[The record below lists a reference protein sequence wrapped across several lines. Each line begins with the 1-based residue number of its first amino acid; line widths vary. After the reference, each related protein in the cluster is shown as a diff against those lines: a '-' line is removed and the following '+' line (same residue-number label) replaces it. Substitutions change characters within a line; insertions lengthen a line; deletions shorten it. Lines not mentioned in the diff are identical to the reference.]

1 MDKIRLR
8 TRSFDGVTVYEETPT
23 FRQVDGWIQ
32 ASLEAPVGILPAGLW
47 GKVPGGD
54 PYLLHIN
61 ALTTVPLAPGDFFEL
76 QSGPP
81 MQPRVQYR
89 PTPDNTRL
97 VLVRPTDRLRLLV
110 APQNQ
115 EDVVVELLVESIGGT
130 NELGS
135 RLFDWAQATA
145 SASATA
151 KATSLKMAGPGT
163 IPAWTGRLHVI
174 HDSANGDAVTLPT
187 RGLVPLDA
195 VLTFTRRGAGTPV
208 LTANAGDT
216 LAGGLAN
223 WPVSRSVFVMNNG
236 DTWAFA
242 GV

>member
-8 TRSFDGVTVYEETPT
+8 ARSFDGVTVYEETPT
-23 FRQVDGWIQ
+23 FRQVDGWIE
-32 ASLEAPVGILPAGLW
+32 ASLNAPVGIVPAALW

-61 ALTTVPLAPGDFFEL
+61 ALTTVPLAPGDLFEL

-81 MQPRVQYR
+81 VQPRVQYR

-97 VLVRPTDRLRLLV
+97 VLVRPTDRLRLLI
-110 APQNQ
+110 APQNL
-115 EDVVVELLVESIGGT
+115 EVVVELLVESIGGT

-135 RLFDWAQATA
+135 RLHDWAQATA
-145 SASATA
+145 ASVAGKVA
-151 KATSLKMAGPGT
+151 SLTMQGPGG
-163 IPAWTGRLHVI
+163 IPAWTGQLHII
-174 HDSANGDAVTLPT
+174 HDSANADAVTLPT
-187 RGLVPLDA
+187 RGLVPQDA
-195 VLTFTRRGAGTPV
+195 TLTFTRSGAGTPV
-208 LTANAGDT
+208 LTANAGDE

-223 WPVSRSVFVMNNG
+223 FPVTRSVFVMNNG
-236 DTWAFA
+236 DAWAFV

>member
-1 MDKIRLR
+1 MQKMRLR
-8 TRSFDGVTVYEETPT
+8 GRGFDGATVYQTVPT
-23 FRQVDGWIQ
+23 FRQVDGWIE
-32 ASLEAPVGILPAGLW
+32 ASLETPVGIVPAGLW

-61 ALTTVPLAPGDFFEL
+61 VLTTVPLAPGDFFEL

-81 MQPRVQYR
+81 VQPRAAYR

-97 VLVRPTDRLRLLV
+97 VLVRPTDRLRLSI
-110 APQNQ
+110 APQNP
-115 EDVVVELLVESIGGT
+115 EVVVELLVESIGGT

-145 SASATA
+145 QSAAGKVS
-151 KATSLKMAGPGT
+151 SLTMHGPGG
-163 IPAWTGRLHVI
+163 IPAWTGQLHII
-174 HDSANGDAVTLPT
+174 HDSANADAVTLPT
-187 RGLVPLDA
+187 RGLVPQDA
-195 VLTFTRRGAGTPV
+195 MLTFTRRGAGTPV
-208 LTANAGDT
+208 LTASAGDN

-223 WPVSRSVFVMNNG
+223 FHVTRSVFVINNG
-236 DTWAFA
+236 DAWAFV

>member
-8 TRSFDGVTVYEETPT
+8 ARAFDGVTVYEETPT
-23 FRQVDGWIQ
+23 FRQVDGWIE
-32 ASLEAPVGILPAGLW
+32 AFLNAPVGIVPAALW

-61 ALTTVPLAPGDFFEL
+61 ALTTVPLAPGDLFEL

-81 MQPRVQYR
+81 VQPRVQYR

-97 VLVRPTDRLRLLV
+97 VLVRPTDRLRLLIE
-110 APQNQ
+110 PQNL
-115 EDVVVELLVESIGGT
+115 EVVVELLVESIGGT

-135 RLFDWAQATA
+135 RLYDWAQATA
-145 SASATA
+145 ASVAGKVA
-151 KATSLKMAGPGT
+151 SLTMQGPGG
-163 IPAWTGRLHVI
+163 IPAWTGQLHIV
-174 HDSANGDAVTLPT
+174 HNSANADAVTLPI

-195 VLTFTRRGAGTPV
+195 RLTFTRAGAGTPV
-208 LTANAGDT
+208 LTASAGDE

-223 WPVSRSVFVMNNG
+223 FPVTRSVCLMNNG
-236 DTWAFA
+236 DAWAFV

>member
-8 TRSFDGVTVYEETPT
+8 ARAFDGTTVYETTPT
-23 FRQVDGWIQ
+23 FRQVDGWIE
-32 ASLEAPVGILPAGLW
+32 ASLEAPVGIVPAALW

-61 ALTTVPLAPGDFFEL
+61 ALTTVSLAPGDLFEL

-81 MQPRVQYR
+81 VQPRAQYR

-97 VLVRPTDRLRLLV
+97 VLVRPTDRLRLLI
-110 APQNQ
+110 APQNP
-115 EDVVVELLVESIGGT
+115 EIVVELLAESIGGT

-135 RLFDWAQATA
+135 RLFDWARATTINAVGGVA
-145 SASATA
+145 SLT
-151 KATSLKMAGPGT
+151 MQGPGG
-163 IPAWTGRLHVI
+163 IPAWTGQLHII
-174 HDSANGDAVTLPT
+174 HDSANADAVTLPT

-216 LAGGLAN
+216 LAGGLVN
-223 WPVSRSVFVMNNG
+223 FPVTRSVFLMNNG
-236 DTWAFA
+236 DAWAFV

>member
-1 MDKIRLR
+1 MEKIRLR
-8 TRSFDGVTVYEETPT
+8 ARAFDGVTVYEDKPT
-23 FRQVDGWIQ
+23 FRQVDGWIEV
-32 ASLEAPVGILPAGLW
+32 SLDVPVGIVPAALW

-61 ALTTVPLAPGDFFEL
+61 ALTTVPLAPGDLFEL

-81 MQPRVQYR
+81 VQPRVQYR

-97 VLVRPTDRLRLLV
+97 VLVRPTDRLRLLI
-110 APQNQ
+110 APQNPAI
-115 EDVVVELLVESIGGT
+115 VVELLAESIGGT

-145 SASATA
+145 AVSTTA
-151 KATSLKMAGPGT
+151 RATSLEMTGPGG
-163 IPAWTGRLHVI
+163 IPAWTGQLHIV
-174 HDSANGDAVTLPT
+174 HDSANADAVTLPT

-195 VLTFTRRGAGTPV
+195 MLTFTRAGAGTPV
-208 LTANAGDT
+208 LTANAGDE

-223 WPVSRSVFVMNNG
+223 FPVTRSVCVMNNG
-236 DTWAFA
+236 DAWAFV

>member
-8 TRSFDGVTVYEETPT
+8 ARSFDGVTVYEETPT
-23 FRQVDGWIQ
+23 FRQVDGWIE
-32 ASLEAPVGILPAGLW
+32 ASLNVPVGIVPAALW

-61 ALTTVPLAPGDFFEL
+61 ALTTVPLAPGDLFEL

-81 MQPRVQYR
+81 VQPRVQYR

-97 VLVRPTDRLRLLV
+97 VLVRPTDRLRLLI
-110 APQNQ
+110 APQNL
-115 EDVVVELLVESIGGT
+115 EVVVELLVESIGGT

-135 RLFDWAQATA
+135 RLHDWAQATA
-145 SASATA
+145 ASVAGKVA
-151 KATSLKMAGPGT
+151 SLTMQGPGG
-163 IPAWTGRLHVI
+163 IPAWTGQLHII
-174 HDSANGDAVTLPT
+174 HDSVNPDAVTLPT
-187 RGLVPLDA
+187 RGLVPQDA
-195 VLTFTRRGAGTPV
+195 TLTFTRSGAGTPV
-208 LTANAGDT
+208 LTANAGDE

-223 WPVSRSVFVMNNG
+223 FPVTRSVFVMNNG
-236 DTWAFA
+236 DAWAFV

>member
-8 TRSFDGVTVYEETPT
+8 ARAFDGVTVYEDTPT
-23 FRQVDGWIQ
+23 FRQVDGWIEV
-32 ASLEAPVGILPAGLW
+32 SLEAPVGIVPAALW

-54 PYLLHIN
+54 PYMLHIN
-61 ALTTVPLAPGDFFEL
+61 ALTTVPLGPGDLFEL

-81 MQPRVQYR
+81 VQPRVQYR

-97 VLVRPTDRLRLLV
+97 VLVRPTDRLRLLI
-110 APQNQ
+110 APQNP
-115 EDVVVELLVESIGGT
+115 EIVVELLVESIGGT

-135 RLFDWAQATA
+135 RLYDWAQATA
-145 SASATA
+145 AASATA
-151 KATSLKMAGPGT
+151 RATSLEMTGPGG
-163 IPAWTGRLHVI
+163 IPAWTGQLHII
-174 HDSANGDAVTLPT
+174 HDSANADVVMLPT

-195 VLTFTRRGAGTPV
+195 MLTFTRAGAGTPV
-208 LTANAGDT
+208 LTANAGDE

-223 WPVSRSVFVMNNG
+223 FPVTRSVCLMNNG
-236 DTWAFA
+236 DAWAFV